1 MNVSPCLNDVI
12 SALSVQT
19 GLCLKQLS
27 DVELRIAEWQTNGCS
42 PKDFPLDDYQKIDVI
57 KQRLSDII
65 SVLGCQTMTANA
77 DLSEIAIDWSKLEP
91 HVCLGETKSAILT
104 GTQVLHE
111 TQTREG
117 EFVFF

>member
-1 MNVSPCLNDVI
+1 MTVTPCLSDVL
-12 SALSVQT
+12 SALTTQT

-42 PKDFPLDDYQKIDVI
+42 PKDFPLEDYQKIDLI

-65 SVLGCQTMTANA
+65 SVLGCEKMTASTN
-77 DLSEIAIDWSKLEP
+77 LSEIDVDWDRLEP
-91 HVCLGETKSAILT
+91 QVCLGETKSAIL
-104 GTQVLHE
+104 GGAEALFE

-117 EFVFF
+117 ELVFF